1 MTGQCVKCGKL
12 FRRMLFLQPTPHR
25 RIKSKEKGKLFFSI
39 DKFKTCPEC
48 RANLMNKSQENK
60 YSIRLRHCKKCGRLF
75 QINPIIC
82 FGQVKFETWQTCD
95 KCRNKMT
102 NEILTEMLA
111 KARGLK
117 I

>member
-1 MTGQCVKCGKL
+1 MKKLNKITEELGIEKFKGKCVKCGVI
-12 FRRMLFLQPTPHR
+12 FNQEFN
-25 RIKSKEKGKLFFSI
+25 IVGISE
-39 DKFKTCPEC
+39 FKTCPEC
-48 RANLMNKSQENK
+48 RAYLMNKSQKYK

-75 QINPIIC
+75 QINPKIC

-102 NEILTEMLA
+102 NEILTEALA